1 MNNVTSN
8 ISVAEGFRLVVLY
21 LSFLVDAVG
30 FVVRKEDCLIFSDEN
45 DGYIVDISGSG
56 VDVKFVDLV

>member
-1 MNNVTSN
+1 M
-8 ISVAEGFRLVVLY
+8 LY